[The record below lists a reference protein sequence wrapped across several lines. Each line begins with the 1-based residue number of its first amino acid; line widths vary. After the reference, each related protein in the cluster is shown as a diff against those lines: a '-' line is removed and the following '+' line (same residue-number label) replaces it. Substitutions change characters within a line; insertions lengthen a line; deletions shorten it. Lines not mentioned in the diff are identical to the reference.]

1 MEPMKD
7 SRSRSRQ
14 FAAYIAMLPFWLAL
28 EAMEAVVN
36 QTGIDRKFIQKS
48 REDWAVNGLRSLYG
62 ERDATRYYVAGSKS
76 IVIGFDDG
84 FFTRADCETH
94 TYTHRP
100 NGE

>member
-1 MEPMKD
+1 
-7 SRSRSRQ
+7 
-14 FAAYIAMLPFWLAL
+14 
-28 EAMEAVVN
+28 MEAVVN
-36 QTGIDRKFIQKS
+36 QTGID

-62 ERDATRYYVAGSKS
+62 DGLSEVLLIMRDATRYYVAGSKGKTPKS

-94 TYTHRP
+94 TYTHRL

>member
-7 SRSRSRQ
+7 SRSRSRSRQ
-14 FAAYIAMLPFWLAL
+14 SAAYIAMLPFWLAL

-48 REDWAVNGLRSLYG
+48 REDWAVNGLRSLY
-62 ERDATRYYVAGSKS
+62 VAGSKS

-94 TYTHRP
+94 TYTHRL